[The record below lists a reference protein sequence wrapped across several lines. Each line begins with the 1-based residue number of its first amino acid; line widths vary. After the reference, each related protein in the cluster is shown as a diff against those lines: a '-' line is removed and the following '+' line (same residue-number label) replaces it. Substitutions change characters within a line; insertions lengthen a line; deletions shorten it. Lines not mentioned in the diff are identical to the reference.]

1 MKILFD
7 ARFAVRL
14 FARRPGV
21 PLLVAALFA
30 LGVGFA
36 SGMWAVVDAALLRP
50 LPYRDGRALVVVLE
64 AHPQRGLM
72 AVTPANFLDWS
83 TRVASLQDVAGM
95 YAIDASVAGAG
106 LPERVAGTKVTERFF
121 DLWGVPPTLGRALQ
135 SNDFASD
142 ARVVVVGH
150 ALWLR
155 HFRAGSS
162 AIGARLRID
171 GDAYTVVGVMPAGF
185 RTVVDAEIWIPWTMT
200 ADEQRERRFHLVGTI
215 ARLRN
220 GVTGSDAERELG
232 AIYRQLQ
239 IDHPDT
245 TTNWSARVMPL
256 RDLLLGD
263 STKALTVLG
272 SAVLVVIAVAWIN
285 VASLLAAW
293 LPTRRQELVVRM
305 ALGATTAAVVR
316 QLLIETLMWATL
328 GTAGGLAIASSFVHL
343 FGAVG
348 VSTALPFDFDPRI
361 DVRVLLAT
369 AALLLASVIAVA
381 LAPSVF
387 AVQRS
392 RDLVPRRA
400 SKAGGAGS
408 RVTVLVQVALSIVL
422 MSAAAGLLVRFQ
434 QLAALA
440 VLAGDTT
447 PSLAMEISLSEAG
460 HTPGDEGHR
469 LFFER
474 LFAALAAR
482 GEIQRVGAASYVPST
497 PPLGNVRFSIEG
509 RATSTDAQT
518 ALASAVNAS
527 AFRMLGI
534 PLVRGRLIE
543 ERDHSAAPYV
553 AVISSALARRYWP
566 NEDPI
571 GTRIVLVGNEKPVT
585 VVGVVGDV
593 RQPLSSD
600 PRAESV
606 LYLSYKQLTWPFMTI
621 VIAPTAGAAAAV
633 AAVRDEVAH
642 LDPAQAIGPIRM
654 LDDVRTEWLVQPKL
668 QTRVVT
674 LFGVATL
681 LLTLVGLYARVAHS
695 VVVRARELAIRQ
707 ALGARPSDVVATVT
721 GDALLLVFGGV
732 VCGLALLPLS
742 TSALRRLVVDAPA
755 LDVKVPA
762 AVACLLLAGA
772 FVSAYWPARRAGRAD
787 TAQLLRSE

>member
-1 MKILFD
+1 MSILSD
-7 ARFAVRL
+7 VRFAIRL
-14 FARRPGV
+14 CARRPGI
-21 PLLVAALFA
+21 PLLIAALFA
-30 LGVGFA
+30 LGVGLA

-50 LPYRDGRALVVVLE
+50 LPYRDGRALVAVLE
-64 AHPQRGLM
+64 THPQRGLM
-72 AVTPANFLDWS
+72 AVTPANFLDWAP
-83 TRVASLQDVAGM
+83 RVVSLQDVAGM

-106 LPERVAGTKVTERFF
+106 QPERVAGTKVTERFF
-121 DLWGVPPTLGRALQ
+121 DLWGVPPTLGRPLQ
-135 SNDFASD
+135 PNDFASGVGV
-142 ARVVVVGH
+142 AVVGH
-150 ALWLR
+150 ALWRR
-155 HFRAGSS
+155 HFSAGAG

-185 RTVVDAEIWIPWTMT
+185 RTVGDAEIWIPWTMT

-215 ARLRN
+215 ARLRS

-232 AIYRQLQ
+232 VIYRQLQ

-272 SAVLVVIAVAWIN
+272 GAVLVVIAVAWIN

-293 LPTRRQELVVRM
+293 LPTRRQEFVVRM

-316 QLLIETLMWATL
+316 QLVIETLMWATV

-440 VLAGDTT
+440 VPAGDTT
-447 PSLAMEISLSEAG
+447 PALAMEISLSEAG
-460 HTPGDEGHR
+460 HTPGDESHR

-474 LFAALAAR
+474 LFAALATR
-482 GEIQRVGAASYVPST
+482 GEIQRVGAASYVPPT

-509 RATSTDAQT
+509 RATSTEAQT
-518 ALASAVNAS
+518 ALASAVNPS

-543 ERDHSAAPYV
+543 ERDHSTAPYV
-553 AVISSALARRYWP
+553 AVISSALARRFWP

-571 GTRIVLVGNEKPVT
+571 GRRIVLVGNEKPVT

-593 RQPLSSD
+593 RQPLSAD

-606 LYLSYKQLTWPFMTI
+606 LYLSYKQLTWPFMTL
-621 VIAPTAGAAAAV
+621 VVAPTTAPAAAV
-633 AAVRDEVAH
+633 AAVREEVAR
-642 LDPAQAIGPIRM
+642 LDPSQAIGSIHM
-654 LDDVRTEWLVQPKL
+654 LDDLRIQWLTQPRL
-668 QTRVVT
+668 QTTVVT
-674 LFGVATL
+674 LFGLATL
-681 LLTLVGLYARVAHS
+681 LLTLVGLYARVARN

-707 ALGARPSDVVATVT
+707 ALGARPADVVRAVT
-721 GDALLLVFGGV
+721 GDALRVVLGGV
-732 VCGLALLPLS
+732 LGGFALLPLG
-742 TSALRRLVVDAPA
+742 TLALRRLASDAPA
-755 LDVKVPA
+755 FDVRLAV

-772 FVSAYWPARRAGRAD
+772 FVSAFVPARRAGRAD